1 MTVCSTVNNCGS
13 TIGGRRLA
21 DEASAP
27 VRTGATRFVAGC
39 AIRCGGKFEATGVV
53 CTAFRCDSEHQP
65 IGSGPGR
72 LDERQFQAL
81 RRRNERIAAIRWRTL
96 EELCYI

>member
-39 AIRCGGKFEATGVV
+39 AIRCGGQIRGQR
-53 CTAFRCDSEHQP
+53 RCLYGLS
-65 IGSGPGR
+65 
-72 LDERQFQAL
+72 LRQRASANRQW
-81 RRRNERIAAIRWRTL
+81 IWAA
-96 EELCYI
+96 